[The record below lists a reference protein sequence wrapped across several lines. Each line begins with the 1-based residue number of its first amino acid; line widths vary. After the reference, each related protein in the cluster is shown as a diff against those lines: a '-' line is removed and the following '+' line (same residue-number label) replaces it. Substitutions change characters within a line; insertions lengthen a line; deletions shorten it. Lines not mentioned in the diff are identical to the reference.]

1 MDPLIAL
8 LRDRERFERR
18 VLAPLCAL
26 GSALL
31 LLVLLLQRL
40 GVLR

>member
-1 MDPLIAL
+1 MDPLSRL

-18 VLAPLCAL
+18 VLAPLCTL
-26 GSALL
+26 GSMVLL
-31 LLVLLLQRL
+31 VVLLLQRL